1 MEKKIV
7 LVDLNFDSLKLF
19 LKQSVGVEE
28 KKVNMRSQQIFSSVY
43 QRGIKNFENLTT
55 IPLDLRKKLSQTI
68 SFYESKIV
76 ETHNST
82 DGTIKFLI
90 ELSDGNKVEC
100 VYIPEKTRGTIC
112 VSSQV
117 GCSLTCSF
125 CRSGTQPL
133 VKNLT
138 AGEIISQIML
148 VKDKLKDWGEQK
160 IISNI
165 VFMGQGEPLINMTNL
180 KTAIQ
185 ILKDKNGLNYGN
197 KKITVSTSGIA
208 NKIPEAA
215 NEIGTYLALSL
226 HAPNDKLREEIM
238 PINKKFK
245 IKDLIKQLKYYTSI
259 VKEPIFLEYVMLKGV
274 NDSEECARQ
283 LVKLMA
289 QFPSKINLIEFNSWP
304 GVKFQPTDRKD
315 IEKFSKYIQNKGYMS
330 FIRRSRGDD
339 VLAACGQLRTVSE
352 KKKLSQQEG

>member
-1 MEKKIV
+1 METQKNLLDLDFLALKSLLNEKI
-7 LVDLNFDSLKLF
+7 
-19 LKQSVGVEE
+19 GIEE
-28 KKVNMRSQQIFSSVY
+28 KKLNMRAQQIYNAVY
-43 QRGIKNFENLTT
+43 QKGLNSFKNLTT
-55 IPLDLRKKLSQTI
+55 MPLDLRDKLDENI
-68 SFYESKIV
+68 SFNKSKIV
-76 ETHNST
+76 ETHTSS
-82 DGTIKFLI
+82 DGTLKFLI
-90 ELSDGNKVEC
+90 ELPDRNKVEC

-117 GCSLTCSF
+117 GCSLTCTF
-125 CRSGTQPL
+125 CRSGTQKL
-133 VKNLT
+133 VKNLSVS
-138 AGEIISQIML
+138 EIVGQVML
-148 VKDKLKDWGEQK
+148 VKDKLKDWGDQK

-165 VFMGQGEPLINMTNL
+165 VFMGQGEPLINIKNL
-180 KTAIQ
+180 KIAIR
-185 ILKDKNGLNYGN
+185 ILKDKKGLNYGN

-245 IKDLIKQLKYYTSI
+245 LKDLIEQLKYYTSV

-274 NDSEECARQ
+274 NDTEKCAKE

-289 QFPSKINLIEFNSWP
+289 QFPSKVNLIEFNSWP
-304 GVKFQPTDRKD
+304 GVKFQPTERKD
-315 IEKFSKYIQNKGYMS
+315 IVKFSKFIQEKGYMS

-339 VLAACGQLRTVSE
+339 VLAACGQLRTESE
-352 KKKLSQQEG
+352 KIKI

>member
-1 MEKKIV
+1 
-7 LVDLNFDSLKLF
+7 
-19 LKQSVGVEE
+19 
-28 KKVNMRSQQIFSSVY
+28 MRAQQIYNAVY
-43 QRGIKNFENLTT
+43 QKGLNSFKNLTT
-55 IPLDLRKKLSQTI
+55 MPLDLRDKLDENI
-68 SFYESKIV
+68 SFNKSKIV
-76 ETHNST
+76 ETHTSS
-82 DGTIKFLI
+82 DGTLKFLI
-90 ELSDGNKVEC
+90 ELPDRNKVEC

-117 GCSLTCSF
+117 GCSLTCTF
-125 CRSGTQPL
+125 CRSGTQKL
-133 VKNLT
+133 VKNLSVS
-138 AGEIISQIML
+138 EIVGQVML
-148 VKDKLKDWGEQK
+148 VKDKLKDWGDQK

-165 VFMGQGEPLINMTNL
+165 VFMGQGEPLINIKNL
-180 KTAIQ
+180 KIAIR
-185 ILKDKNGLNYGN
+185 ILKDKKGLNYGN

-245 IKDLIKQLKYYTSI
+245 LKDLIEQLKYYTSV

-274 NDSEECARQ
+274 NDTEKCAKE

-289 QFPSKINLIEFNSWP
+289 QFPSKVNLIEFNSWP
-304 GVKFQPTDRKD
+304 GVKFQPTERKD
-315 IEKFSKYIQNKGYMS
+315 IEKFSKFIQEKGYMS

-339 VLAACGQLRTVSE
+339 VLAACGQLRTESE
-352 KKKLSQQEG
+352 KIKI